1 LAPATLEALA
11 AARPLGT
18 VHVATLGEAAD
29 GLADLLA
36 AHGAA
41 QVHQVH
47 HPLLADY
54 GPEAWGDAVAQ
65 LVWSL
70 NPEVVLACGTDR
82 GNEVM
87 AHLAAITDLPFVA
100 NCLEVHPGDATWSIT
115 RVRWGGSLLE
125 QCELS
130 AGRKLVSVAHH
141 AVEASEAPVA
151 STTAVFTPELDAA
164 LARTVV
170 SERVERAAGV
180 TLATS
185 PVVVGGG
192 RGVGSP
198 EGFGPLEEHDSTVGP
213 EILPAQ
219 PKTILEPSPPL
230 AQPLRLARHHQG
242 LEAIPVEIS
251 EDGDGGR
258 GHHHIAQAGAPA
270 GLGSPPPLPEKPIF
284 EQSGPFPIQGAAQA
298 PGIGGEVGLAL
309 EAGQPRCPHPPPGA
323 PLWGRRP
330 RRAARG
336 AGPGRRA
343 HRCPVRRQGGLHRTD
358 GTQAI

>member
-1 LAPATLEALA
+1 VNVLVIAEHDRGTLAPATLEALA

-18 VHVATLGEAAD
+18 VHVATLGDAAD
-29 GLADLLA
+29 GLVDVLA

-41 QVHQVH
+41 HVHQVH

-54 GPEAWGDAVAQ
+54 GPEVWGDAVAQ

-100 NCLEVHPGDATWSIT
+100 NCLEIRPGDATWSIT

-141 AVEASEAPVA
+141 AVEASEAPVSA
-151 STTAVFTPELDAA
+151 TTAVFAPELDAS

-170 SERVERAAGV
+170 AERVERAAGV

-185 PVVVGGG
+185 QVVVGGG

-198 EGFGPLEEHDSTVGP
+198 EGFAPLEE
-213 EILPAQ
+213 L
-219 PKTILEPSPPL
+219 
-230 AQPLRLARHHQG
+230 
-242 LEAIPVEIS
+242 
-251 EDGDGGR
+251 
-258 GHHHIAQAGAPA
+258 A
-270 GLGSPPPLPEKPIF
+270 GLLGGVVGCSRAVTNNGWRNHTDQVGQTGTRIAPDLYFACGISGAIQHWVGAMASKKILAINTDPEANMVTK
-284 EQSGPFPIQGAAQA
+284 ADYAV
-298 PGIGGEVGLAL
+298 IGDLHQIIPAISAEI
-309 EAGQPRCPHPPPGA
+309 
-323 PLWGRRP
+323 RR
-330 RRAARG
+330 RRG
-336 AGPGRRA
+336 
-343 HRCPVRRQGGLHRTD
+343 
-358 GTQAI
+358 